1 MFKTD
6 LKLALKIITK
16 NKNLFFFNIFN
27 LSLGLVCGIVILFFL
42 QYFISFDKQ
51 HVNHARV
58 YRVGY
63 DFTTSSGR
71 SMKKA
76 LSSEKIGPMLKNECP
91 EIESFVRIRP
101 LGEVVV
107 KTNSNSFVEEDI
119 LYADTSFFNIFTHE
133 FILGNPIIC
142 LQKKN
147 SIVLTSSLSKKYF
160 GNNNPIGN
168 IIEIDT
174 VNYEITGVIEDLP
187 DNLHLK
193 FDALVNFEPVGTQW
207 FTTTCYTYLLLKADA
222 PVEGIYDKYPQLF
235 DKYMLEQ
242 SQRIKATIDVI
253 LEPLADIHDNSDLS
267 QDFPKGN
274 STYVYIFGIVGLFL
288 IVIASINYINMSTAF
303 AINRTKEIGVKK
315 IFGAKQKTLRIYFI
329 IESLA
334 LTLIAFLISIVFV
347 RFIISADYLHQLFN
361 AKLEFSFFENINL
374 LLMSLCLAIIVG
386 LISGIY
392 PAFHLSSIPVLGT
405 VSSSYKHKK
414 ESVLYRKSLIVFQFI
429 LSVSVLIGV
438 LTMNKQINFIN
449 NKDLGFNG
457 ENLIVIPIDK
467 LESSEIPVLKEKLL
481 ENPQVISASTAY
493 ILPNTQELMCNFSVE
508 TESGFEEQ
516 LFNWLIVD
524 HEYIKTME
532 MQVIEGRDFDR
543 NIISDAK
550 TAYIVNESFRN
561 HFGWENAVDKKMQ
574 IINGGYFKW
583 PEGKIIG
590 VVKDF
595 NISTLHDKV
604 EPIVIV
610 LAPGGYLHLRINETN
625 LTNTLKDIGTVFTDV
640 VPQIPFEYSFMDENI
655 KESYSIEVNQ
665 FKLIKLFSIIC
676 FMLSCLGLFG
686 LSFYSVAQR
695 AKEVAI
701 RKQLGSSIPQIIM
714 VLYKDIAFLIMIA
727 IVIAIPLSYWSMNLW
742 LHTFAYRVEIGNVIP
757 IVSGII
763 ALAIGFISVLYFSI
777 KAAYVNPVNALKYE

>member
-1 MFKTD
+1 
-6 LKLALKIITK
+6 
-16 NKNLFFFNIFN
+16 
-27 LSLGLVCGIVILFFL
+27 
-42 QYFISFDKQ
+42 
-51 HVNHARV
+51 
-58 YRVGY
+58 
-63 DFTTSSGR
+63 
-71 SMKKA
+71 
-76 LSSEKIGPMLKNECP
+76 
-91 EIESFVRIRP
+91 
-101 LGEVVV
+101 
-107 KTNSNSFVEEDI
+107 
-119 LYADTSFFNIFTHE
+119 
-133 FILGNPIIC
+133 
-142 LQKKN
+142 
-147 SIVLTSSLSKKYF
+147 
-160 GNNNPIGN
+160 
-168 IIEIDT
+168 
-174 VNYEITGVIEDLP
+174 
-187 DNLHLK
+187 
-193 FDALVNFEPVGTQW
+193 
-207 FTTTCYTYLLLKADA
+207 
-222 PVEGIYDKYPQLF
+222 
-235 DKYMLEQ
+235 
-242 SQRIKATIDVI
+242 
-253 LEPLADIHDNSDLS
+253 
-267 QDFPKGN
+267 
-274 STYVYIFGIVGLFL
+274 
-288 IVIASINYINMSTAF
+288 
-303 AINRTKEIGVKK
+303 
-315 IFGAKQKTLRIYFI
+315 
-329 IESLA
+329 
-334 LTLIAFLISIVFV
+334 
-347 RFIISADYLHQLFN
+347 
-361 AKLEFSFFENINL
+361 
-374 LLMSLCLAIIVG
+374 
-386 LISGIY
+386 
-392 PAFHLSSIPVLGT
+392 
-405 VSSSYKHKK
+405 
-414 ESVLYRKSLIVFQFI
+414 
-429 LSVSVLIGV
+429 
-438 LTMNKQINFIN
+438 MNKQINFIN

-543 NIISDAK
+543 SIFSDAK
-550 TAYIVNESFRN
+550 TAYIVNESFQN

-625 LTNTLKDIGTVFTDV
+625 LTNTLKDIGTVFNDV

-695 AKEVAI
+695 AKEIAI
-701 RKQLGSSIPQIIM
+701 RKQLGSSIPQIIV

-727 IVIAIPLSYWSMNLW
+727 IVIAIPLSYWAMNLW
-742 LHTFAYRVEIGNVIP
+742 LETFAYRVEIGNVIP